1 MINYFSRFFVCV
13 CVSLFRWA
21 KKCSFTL
28 LERMEN
34 FPTENKRESKK
45 LTELKLKILFEYT
58 IELDISVYD
67 LNGS

>member
-1 MINYFSRFFVCV
+1 
-13 CVSLFRWA
+13 
-21 KKCSFTL
+21 
-28 LERMEN
+28 MEN